1 MRQYTYS
8 NSRSKKSAKLASPG
22 LKTILLF
29 YVLPYLLINGL
40 IFYFVTVKPKY
51 TVTVGET
58 TDYTT
63 TSMTLN
69 IKSILPTR
77 NLSVSLNGEP
87 LELETVDKKTY
98 QASITLNG
106 TIEVYL
112 ESFNGMAVSTY
123 EHVNILDD
131 EPPAIEVTSVEDGI
145 LTLSLADSQSGIDF
159 SSLHATDSMGTV
171 VQPLTV
177 DKLNYTC
184 TFPTDP
190 NGMTLY
196 VSDMAGLTTEQ
207 PLSITEVME
216 GAGDGIIV
224 GSEDG
229 IIVGSENSSGS
240 GAQ

>member
-8 NSRSKKSAKLASPG
+8 NSRSKKSARLASPG

-40 IFYFVTVKPKY
+40 IFYLVTVKPKY
-51 TVTVGET
+51 TVSVGET

-63 TSMTLN
+63 TSMSLT

-87 LELETVDKKTY
+87 LELESTGKKSYTAPITV
-98 QASITLNG
+98 NG

-131 EPPAIEVTSVEDGI
+131 DPPTIEVASIEDGI
-145 LTLSLADSQSGIDF
+145 LTITLSDSQSGIDF
-159 SSLHATDSMGTV
+159 TSLHAINSTGAI
-171 VQPLTV
+171 VQPLSV
-177 DKLNYTC
+177 DKLNYTA
-184 TFPTDP
+184 TFQTDP
-190 NGMTLY
+190 AGMTLY
-196 VSDMAGLTTEQ
+196 VTDMSGLTTEQ
-207 PLSITEVME
+207 PLSINEVVE
-216 GAGDGIIV
+216 GVDGQSESGGDSLSESE
-224 GSEDG
+224 GS
-229 IIVGSENSSGS
+229 SL
-240 GAQ
+240 

>member
-8 NSRSKKSAKLASPG
+8 NSRSKKSARLASPG

-40 IFYFVTVKPKY
+40 IFYLVTVKPKY
-51 TVTVGET
+51 TVSVGET

-63 TSMTLN
+63 TSMSLT

-87 LELETVDKKTY
+87 LELESTGKKSYTAPITV
-98 QASITLNG
+98 NG

-131 EPPAIEVTSVEDGI
+131 DPPTIEVASIEDGI
-145 LTLSLADSQSGIDF
+145 LTITLSDSQSGIDF
-159 SSLHATDSMGTV
+159 TSLHAINSTGAI
-171 VQPLTV
+171 VQPLSV
-177 DKLNYTC
+177 DKLNYTA
-184 TFPTDP
+184 TFQTDP
-190 NGMTLY
+190 GGMTLY
-196 VSDMAGLTTEQ
+196 VTDMSGLTTEQ
-207 PLSITEVME
+207 PLSINEVVE
-216 GAGDGIIV
+216 GVDGENESGGDGLSA
-224 GSEDG
+224 SE
-229 IIVGSENSSGS
+229 SSS
-240 GAQ
+240 L

>member
-8 NSRSKKSAKLASPG
+8 NSRSKKSARLASPG

-40 IFYFVTVKPKY
+40 IFYLVTVKPKY
-51 TVTVGET
+51 TVSVGET

-63 TSMTLN
+63 TSMSLT

-87 LELETVDKKTY
+87 LELESTGKKSYTAPITV
-98 QASITLNG
+98 NG

-131 EPPAIEVTSVEDGI
+131 DPPTIEVASIEDGI
-145 LTLSLADSQSGIDF
+145 LTITLSDSQSGIDF
-159 SSLHATDSMGTV
+159 TSLHAIDST
-171 VQPLTV
+171 
-177 DKLNYTC
+177 
-184 TFPTDP
+184 
-190 NGMTLY
+190 
-196 VSDMAGLTTEQ
+196 
-207 PLSITEVME
+207 
-216 GAGDGIIV
+216 GAII
-224 GSEDG
+224 
-229 IIVGSENSSGS
+229 
-240 GAQ
+240 

>member
-8 NSRSKKSAKLASPG
+8 NSRSKKSARLASPG

-40 IFYFVTVKPKY
+40 IFYLVTVKPKY
-51 TVTVGET
+51 TVSVGET

-63 TSMTLN
+63 TSMSLT

-87 LELETVDKKTY
+87 LELESTGKKSYTAPITV
-98 QASITLNG
+98 NG

-131 EPPAIEVTSVEDGI
+131 DPPTIEVASIEDGI
-145 LTLSLADSQSGIDF
+145 LTITLSDSQSGIDF
-159 SSLHATDSMGTV
+159 TSLHAIDSTGAII
-171 VQPLTV
+171 QPLSV
-177 DKLNYTC
+177 DKLNYTA
-184 TFPTDP
+184 TFQTDP
-190 NGMTLY
+190 GGMTLY
-196 VSDMAGLTTEQ
+196 VTDMSGLTTEQ
-207 PLSITEVME
+207 PLSINEVVE
-216 GAGDGIIV
+216 GVDGENESGGDGLSA
-224 GSEDG
+224 SE
-229 IIVGSENSSGS
+229 SSS
-240 GAQ
+240 L

>member
-8 NSRSKKSAKLASPG
+8 NSRSKKSARLASPG

-40 IFYFVTVKPKY
+40 IFYLVTVKPKY
-51 TVTVGET
+51 TVSVGET

-63 TSMTLN
+63 TSMSLT

-87 LELETVDKKTY
+87 LELESTGKKSYTAPITV
-98 QASITLNG
+98 NG

-131 EPPAIEVTSVEDGI
+131 DPPTIEVASIEDGI
-145 LTLSLADSQSGIDF
+145 LTITLSDSQSGIDF
-159 SSLHATDSMGTV
+159 TSLHAINSTGAI
-171 VQPLTV
+171 VQPLSV
-177 DKLNYTC
+177 DKLNYTA
-184 TFPTDP
+184 TFQTDP
-190 NGMTLY
+190 AGMTLY
-196 VSDMAGLTTEQ
+196 VTDMSGLTTEQ
-207 PLSITEVME
+207 PLSINEVVE
-216 GAGDGIIV
+216 GVDGQNESGGDGLSESE
-224 GSEDG
+224 GS
-229 IIVGSENSSGS
+229 SL
-240 GAQ
+240 

>member
-8 NSRSKKSAKLASPG
+8 NSRSKKNARLASPG

-40 IFYFVTVKPKY
+40 IFYLVTVKPKY

-63 TSMTLN
+63 TSMTLT
-69 IKSILPTR
+69 IQSILPTK

-87 LELETVDKKTY
+87 LELEETGKKSYTAPVTV
-98 QASITLNG
+98 NG

-145 LTLSLADSQSGIDF
+145 LTLALSDSQSGIDF
-159 SSLHATDSMGTV
+159 NSLHAIDSTGNM
-171 VQPLTV
+171 VQPLSV
-177 DKLNYTC
+177 DKLNYIA
-184 TFPTDP
+184 TFQTDP

-196 VSDMAGLTTEQ
+196 VSDMSGLTTEQ
-207 PLSITEVME
+207 PLSITQVTE
-216 GAGDGIIV
+216 GADG
-224 GSEDG
+224 E
-229 IIVGSENSSGS
+229 S
-240 GAQ
+240 GAGTAETTAE

>member
-8 NSRSKKSAKLASPG
+8 NSRSKKSARLASPG

-40 IFYFVTVKPKY
+40 IFYLVTVKPKY
-51 TVTVGET
+51 TVSVGET

-63 TSMTLN
+63 TSMSLT

-87 LELETVDKKTY
+87 LELESTGKKSYTAPITV
-98 QASITLNG
+98 NG

-131 EPPAIEVTSVEDGI
+131 DPPTIEVASIEDGI
-145 LTLSLADSQSGIDF
+145 LTITLSDSQSGIDF
-159 SSLHATDSMGTV
+159 TSLHAIDSTGAII
-171 VQPLTV
+171 QPLSV
-177 DKLNYTC
+177 DKLNYTA
-184 TFPTDP
+184 TFQTDP
-190 NGMTLY
+190 GGMTLY
-196 VSDMAGLTTEQ
+196 VTDMSGLTTEQ
-207 PLSITEVME
+207 PLSINEVVE
-216 GAGDGIIV
+216 GLDGQNESGGDGLSA
-224 GSEDG
+224 SE
-229 IIVGSENSSGS
+229 SSS
-240 GAQ
+240 L